1 MYFIPKKFRN
11 FSPGR
16 HNFSLRQ
23 TITIIM
29 SLSLPFIVAACGSLP
44 TPYEVEASR
53 NRVMKFV
60 NSRGEAI
67 SRLNQLLRRQPMT
80 PDSET
85 KLRNVCRGCYYKVK
99 SVNQEGILIEAY
111 TVHYSA
117 YKGNYNVSHGSKNI
131 RFSKPTLGQFLG
143 TEVCMAGHCT
153 KGGITKKKQ
162 DEELEVYHL
171 LMYIYNPSSFK

>member
-99 SVNQEGILIEAY
+99 SVNIPD
-111 TVHYSA
+111 
-117 YKGNYNVSHGSKNI
+117 
-131 RFSKPTLGQFLG
+131 FFLG
-143 TEVCMAGHCT
+143 EHRWQFAAFVRNTVINCDLFISYVVVEKTQPAHHGGTAAGGVT
-153 KGGITKKKQ
+153 FFIFQIQKTIL
-162 DEELEVYHL
+162 DHL
-171 LMYIYNPSSFK
+171 FGEFVGDC